1 MRLPRLLMLI
11 CLMVPVLSS
20 GQQIDRHTSI
30 QKSKVTEWILSDLV
44 ESKAMDIRVLGNPK
58 IIASPY
64 GKALLFNGS
73 TDGIFLDQ
81 MPLSGLERFT
91 IELIISPNSGG
102 NFEQR
107 YFHCG
112 EVRGSRVLLELRST
126 KKNWYLDAFVKSGD
140 QQKTLIDS
148 TLLHPLDQWAH
159 VAFVVDNGKQE
170 TYVNG
175 KKELESRIAILTLK
189 GGKSSIGVR
198 QNEQSWFKGAI
209 YKIRISPEALKP
221 EQFLRFLKTD

>member
-1 MRLPRLLMLI
+1 MGLPKLLLLI
-11 CLMVPVLSS
+11 YLTVPFLSY
-20 GQQIDRHTSI
+20 GQPNEQHSSI
-30 QKSKVTEWILSDLV
+30 QKSTVTEWILCDLTG
-44 ESKAMDIRVLGNPK
+44 SKAADIRILGNPQV
-58 IIASPY
+58 IASPY

-73 TDGIFLDQ
+73 TDGIFIEQ
-81 MPLSGLERFT
+81 MPLSDLERFT

-126 KKNWYLDAFVKSGD
+126 KTDWYLDAFVKSGD
-140 QQKTLIDS
+140 QQKALIDS
-148 TLLHPLDQWAH
+148 TMLHPLDQWAH
-159 VAFVVDNGKQE
+159 IAFVVDNGKQE

-175 KKELESRIAILTLK
+175 KKELESRIAILPLK

-209 YKIRISPEALKP
+209 YKIRISPEVLSP
-221 EQFLRFLKTD
+221 GQFLKN